1 MSLDITEKRV
11 GVALSNHPSPN
22 NIVRQIDPIPY
33 ITRKLCPLVTRAEE
47 KDRVGSELERII
59 RDHRVCAL
67 VVGWPLLPDGRPGG
81 HCGKSLHLLDHLAGE
96 CNGNSTITSEVTH
109 TISLL
114 SFAEFLSKINDIFH
128 YFLPVRFVE
137 DRRWPIISKAR
148 PFALWDERDIP
159 RDLVEEGLIESEK
172 VYDKIDRW
180 GRSPVFCRTP
190 TYEIGS
196 YIYRS
201 GSQFCHKTTDD
212 SAAASMILKHF
223 LDSHWTPKDINTKVH
238 FNGRGERCQFN
249 HAVDGYPD
257 EDEKLYIQS
266 SLL

>member
-81 HCGKSLHLLDHLAGE
+81 HCGKSLHLLDHLA
-96 CNGNSTITSEVTH
+96 
-109 TISLL
+109 
-114 SFAEFLSKINDIFH
+114 
-128 YFLPVRFVE
+128 